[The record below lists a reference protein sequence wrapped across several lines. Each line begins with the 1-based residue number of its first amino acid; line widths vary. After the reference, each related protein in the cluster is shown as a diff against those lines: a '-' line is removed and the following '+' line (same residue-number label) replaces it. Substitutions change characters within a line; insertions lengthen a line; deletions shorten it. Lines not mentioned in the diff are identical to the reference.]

1 MYSQLLVAA
10 LAASVS
16 ANIVV
21 PGHLPMRRELQNF
34 ARQTDSAAAPTGT
47 SSGDDDYS
55 CELALMSLASSIPT
69 PDAALASYEATYT
82 PTDSCSYSV
91 PSSLSS
97 DFVSYTSAVES
108 WYSAS
113 SDAVSSIVSEC
124 PEYAGEA
131 SEISE
136 CPTSTGAAGSAA
148 SASATSTT
156 GTADHSSHSASTKSS
171 GSTSSSSATG
181 TAAGSS
187 SSASASGSG
196 ASGREIGI
204 VGALLAGVLGLA
216 VALVANG
223 TLQVSALAATASLL
237 LELTQ
242 PVPTPPLMLSQMMT
256 ALLAVPLPQGLVTVK
271 FLNVM
276 FSHTALGFELQVR
289 EATTRPYLPEV

>member
-21 PGHLPMRRELQNF
+21 PGHHPMRRELQNF

-47 SSGDDDYS
+47 SSGGDDDDS
-55 CELALMSLASSIPT
+55 CELALMSLASSLPT

-113 SDAVSSIVSEC
+113 SDAISSIVSQC

-148 SASATSTT
+148 SASASATTTST
-156 GTADHSSHSASTKSS
+156 GTADHSSHSASAKSS

-187 SSASASGSG
+187 ASASASGSG

-204 VGALLAGVLGLA
+204 VGAVLAGVLGVA
-216 VALVANG
+216 VAL
-223 TLQVSALAATASLL
+223 
-237 LELTQ
+237 
-242 PVPTPPLMLSQMMT
+242 
-256 ALLAVPLPQGLVTVK
+256 
-271 FLNVM
+271 
-276 FSHTALGFELQVR
+276 
-289 EATTRPYLPEV
+289 